1 MCQNNIL
8 EKRGIMKAVKYF
20 KKYLFISLLSPLFK
34 FLEVVFELLVPLVI
48 ADIVDI
54 GICNNDILFIEKK
67 GLLLLI
73 FALLGFCCTTIAQYF
88 ASKVAVDYCNDLRIA
103 LFKNIQSL
111 SMADYQRLSPS
122 SLIVRL
128 TNDINQIQNGLN
140 LALRLLLRSPIIVFG
155 AFFMAARISFKLS
168 LTFLLTIIILLVIV
182 FTIML
187 ISIPLFTKVQNKQDD
202 LAKTSKETIVGI
214 RAISGFNKQDDQL
227 QSFAQ
232 KNDDLYNTQLKSTR
246 ITILLNPITYLLI
259 NMAIVLV
266 LFQSGIE
273 VNIGNLTSG
282 QTLALY
288 NYMSQSLVELIKL
301 ANLIIQINKA
311 IACLKRVDNV
321 LAIPAK
327 QCGISPIGQLNDDE
341 IIKFDNVCFHFP
353 DSNKDSISNISFS
366 IKKGSITGIIGATG
380 SGKSTIINLLN
391 KFYSPT
397 NGNILINNINIKD
410 IDDLQLHQQIALVP
424 QKSILL
430 SGTIRSNLKFANEN
444 ATEEK
449 MMEVLHQSQCDF
461 IKSTNDLD
469 KEVSQ
474 FGNNFSGGQKQRL
487 SIARALIKDSSI
499 LILDDST
506 SALDYA
512 TEKKIRETLLALKPQ
527 KTIIIISQRISSISF
542 ADNILLIDNGHLIGN
557 SNHHNLLA
565 SCSLYQE
572 IYNSQNKKEN
582 HYE

>member
-288 NYMSQSLVELIKL
+288 NYMSQILVELIKL

-327 QCGISPIGQLNDDE
+327 QCGTSPIGQLKDDE

-397 NGNILINNINIKD
+397 NGTILINNINIKD
-410 IDDLQLHQQIALVP
+410 IDDP
-424 QKSILL
+424 
-430 SGTIRSNLKFANEN
+430 
-444 ATEEK
+444 
-449 MMEVLHQSQCDF
+449 
-461 IKSTNDLD
+461 
-469 KEVSQ
+469 
-474 FGNNFSGGQKQRL
+474 
-487 SIARALIKDSSI
+487 
-499 LILDDST
+499 
-506 SALDYA
+506 
-512 TEKKIRETLLALKPQ
+512 LLAVL
-527 KTIIIISQRISSISF
+527 SF
-542 ADNILLIDNGHLIGN
+542 LI
-557 SNHHNLLA
+557 
-565 SCSLYQE
+565 
-572 IYNSQNKKEN
+572 
-582 HYE
+582 